1 MAIAKTGPQYTAKS
15 DRSTGQSSS
24 SGSRNGF
31 RQHTLKSAISCSGV
45 GLHSGTKVS
54 LTLRSAAPDTGI
66 VFRRTDIG
74 GSGAA
79 VAASWQNVVDT
90 RLCTTV
96 GNDAGVTVATIE
108 HLMAALA
115 GCGIDNAIVEI
126 DGPEVPVMD
135 GSSAPFVFLIE
146 CAGTLEQ
153 DRPRRAIRIE
163 KPVRVEGGDWVAA
176 LRPGD
181 GFSVAFEIDF
191 DSPVVS
197 RQSFAIGL
205 INGTFKRELA
215 RARTFGFLH
224 EVEAL
229 WELGLAKGGSL
240 ENAVVVSD
248 DKILN
253 EDGLRFDDEFVR
265 HKMLDAVGDLYLAGA
280 PLIGHFHGI
289 CSGHAANNG
298 LLRAVFADPSNWS
311 YVDLRADLTTAS
323 VGDHGLP
330 DVTES
335 LLAATA

>member
-1 MAIAKTGPQYTAKS
+1 
-15 DRSTGQSSS
+15 
-24 SGSRNGF
+24 
-31 RQHTLKSAISCSGV
+31 
-45 GLHSGTKVS
+45 
-54 LTLRSAAPDTGI
+54 
-66 VFRRTDIG
+66 
-74 GSGAA
+74 
-79 VAASWQNVVDT
+79 
-90 RLCTTV
+90 
-96 GNDAGVTVATIE
+96 
-108 HLMAALA
+108 
-115 GCGIDNAIVEI
+115 
-126 DGPEVPVMD
+126 PVMD

-163 KPVRVEGGDWVAA
+163 KAIRVEGDDWVAS

-229 WELGLAKGGSL
+229 WERGLARGGSL

-289 CSGHAANNG
+289 CSGHTANNS
-298 LLRAVFADPSNWS
+298 LLRAVFADPANWS
-311 YVDLRADLTTAS
+311 YVDLRADLSTAS

-330 DVTES
+330 EVTEA
-335 LLAATA
+335 LQAASA

>member
-1 MAIAKTGPQYTAKS
+1 MTSPKTDSKDKNNLDQVVVGASPTSKL
-15 DRSTGQSSS
+15 
-24 SGSRNGF
+24 NGF
-31 RQHTLKSAISCSGV
+31 RQHTLNSTISCTGV
-45 GLHSGTKVS
+45 GLHSGSKVH
-54 LTLRSAAPDTGI
+54 LMLHPAEADTGI
-66 VFRRTDIG
+66 LIKRTDIKG
-74 GSGAA
+74 DGAIIP
-79 VAASWQNVVDT
+79 ASWQNVVDT
-90 RLCTTV
+90 QLCTTIA
-96 GNDAGVTVATIE
+96 NDSGTSVATIE

-115 GCGIDNAIVEI
+115 GCGIDNAMVEI

-163 KPVRVEGGDWVAA
+163 KKIEVKEDNWFASVT
-176 LRPGD
+176 PGD

-240 ENAVVVSD
+240 ENAVVVSG

-265 HKMLDAVGDLYLAGA
+265 HKMLDAVGDMYLAGA

-289 CSGHAANNG
+289 CSGHAANNK
-298 LLRAVFADPSNWS
+298 LLCAIFADPANWS
-311 YVDLRADLTTAS
+311 YVELRADITTAS

-330 DVTES
+330 EVTEPA
-335 LLAATA
+335 LALTA